1 MLHIETECGLST
13 HQWILRTLMLAH
25 AGQIGTLYCGGLTKP
40 CWGNMNLSSSCTT
53 ANKATSSSQACL
65 GFAACVVLFAC
76 GCLLAETIEAA
87 AHGMP
92 QHLSTHSMNMHG
104 NLGQAISLWP
114 VQPTYGSHAGEGV
127 IHADGSYQ
135 LKDTAQQYKPG
146 GQFPHLAGCKMLAVP
161 ALPYDEVGQFRKL
174 LSHTLSHMLVICLTG
189 CSADN
194 SVQ

>member
-1 MLHIETECGLST
+1 MLHIKTERGLTT
-13 HQWILRTLMLAH
+13 HQWILRKLMVVH

-40 CWGNMNLSSSCTT
+40 GWGKMNLSSSCTT

-76 GCLLAETIEAA
+76 GCLLAETLEAA

-92 QHLSTHSMNMHG
+92 QHLLTHSRNIHG
-104 NLGQAISLWP
+104 NLRQAILLWP

-161 ALPYDEVGQFRKL
+161 ALPYDEVGHVRKL
-174 LSHTLSHMLVICLTG
+174 FRHCHVPRWLLR
-189 CSADN
+189 
-194 SVQ
+194 